1 MALSNSATDEWEGF
15 DIDRTIV
22 IDDYEI
28 DDYGPI
34 ESIDWEE
41 IK

>member
-22 IDDYEI
+22 IDDYET
-28 DDYGPI
+28 DVY
-34 ESIDWEE
+34 
-41 IK
+41 